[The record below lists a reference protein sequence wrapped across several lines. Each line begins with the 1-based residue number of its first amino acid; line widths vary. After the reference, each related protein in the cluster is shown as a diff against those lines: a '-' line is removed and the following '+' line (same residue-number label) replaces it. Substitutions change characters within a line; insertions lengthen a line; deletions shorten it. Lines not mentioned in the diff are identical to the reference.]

1 MSNENN
7 KQIGDY
13 LLNEEIGSG
22 GFAKVV
28 LGTHIPTGEKV
39 AIKIMDKQQI
49 LSDELNKERV
59 LSEIAIL
66 KIVRHNNIIKL
77 YEVMETPQKIFL
89 VMEYCDG
96 GELFDYIVSKQ
107 HLSEKQAC
115 TFFQEII
122 DALTYLHSQNIV
134 HRDVKPENILLESFG
149 KSVTCKLIDFGIS
162 RTYTLD
168 KLITTPCGTA
178 SYAPPEMHRG
188 EEYYG
193 LLSDVWSAGV
203 LLYAM
208 VFGYLPF
215 CEEDEDTNI
224 DNIIKGNYE
233 IPDEASPE
241 LRDFLQHVLD
251 IDPLS
256 RYDLEQIK
264 KHVWYNLVTPVKSL
278 PGLII
283 GYHKIP
289 IDERILNVCE
299 AYGFNKDEVKQSVQ
313 DNKYDNKSAIYYII
327 LSKMKREGYDSIA
340 DLFSD
345 DYIEYIKNPEN
356 LIKKDEN
363 TEKKTEESK
372 EDAKEDKKEEKKELS
387 TLNDII
393 KPVDVTD
400 EKLANPELSQISN
413 ENKLKP
419 NKSEAEISVAS
430 ANSKQKNQENNSI
443 NSTPKRKEENNNS
456 YHSTPKKN
464 DNNSYNSTPKRKDS
478 DKMSLGRK
486 GSDSSNKSS
495 KMDEAEQNPL
505 KEENK
510 ESEVKVEKE
519 EENKPLETLTQK
531 IIETEEPKVNDNVNN
546 EEVNINQNNNETVTE
561 KPEIVV
567 PTINIEV
574 NQPEVNSEQPVINNE
589 EKQINPQETQET
601 QNIEQQEVQP
611 SINETNKETEQT
623 INLTV
628 EEMIKD
634 NNANVNPNDNKEE
647 INNTESEVVPSVQ
660 TEEQTQAQI
669 EPEKETE
676 KEKEKEE
683 VPVSVP
689 VQNIPEEE
697 KKEPLPTLSEKIN
710 PETEITDN
718 ANNNNNNVEIQV
730 DTKPEIEQ
738 IEQNKK
744 EEIVPK
750 PTEETVQIQIEEKP
764 IEKPTEEVS
773 IQPEQPKVIE
783 EPITVKEPES
793 NVVEQKQEPK
803 EEKKQAMEQIEK
815 KEKNKLQPEKP
826 VSNSRPTDKILSRS
840 IIPKHSFFINSNTK
854 QVLNFNVVDDD
865 NDKLNTSFT
874 MKLSDSLKENVLKM
888 RNPKM
893 KNPNKEKEINK
904 ALQEIKQKKGA
915 PSAKNKKENIP
926 KPKNKKNVKIT
937 NEPLFKENKRK
948 DHTIIRNRNAS
959 AINAE
964 NRRNNVDDNE
974 KSNKR
979 KKETSVAKV
988 AKKNINNVNN
998 VDLKNNIKKIKK
1010 GKDKDKDKEKNKDK
1024 DKDKEETKKR
1034 NINTIKKISKDE
1046 KANNKRSYV
1055 DIRKNNIP
1063 KPPTIKKNEIASSAY
1078 TLNTTSNA
1086 KAANTKKNQSQNKNI
1101 LKTPSKN
1108 IEKSR
1113 LEPIYQKLNNTNAT
1127 MIINK
1132 SEANLNKTFQLTD
1145 IKKNNGKRSKIP
1157 YDKKANMKNK
1167 KNIRIAFKNIEEE
1180 DDIIKD
1186 DINKTTDINYG
1197 KSCSSSNVA
1206 VTLDNMNNDN
1216 KVSKKKIF
1224 HHKNN
1229 SMRGGNKNMSGY
1241 IYTQNNEN
1249 LMSHRNLNNKQGHSV
1264 SKAQDDGKN
1273 NNKNKRYQSTIKTER
1288 NADKT
1293 KKIFNMTTYE
1303 GTKTEAA
1310 INEKNGN
1317 HKFLNNKKTKGSKN
1331 IKDSFYYGPIDI
1343 KNIVLG
1349 NSTNE
1354 INDKLIDILHKNRV
1368 KYWNLNPLKLYCN
1381 KNGEIFVI
1389 QIYILPTKIIVNN
1402 DEKEKDQNKDENEVR
1417 EFDLN
1422 KNENEEEKE
1431 SKDNNYINSNNKK
1444 SKMIFY
1450 ISVLSKDST
1459 NKTQAKAINKIIN
1472 KKLGEMYKK

>member
-7 KQIGDY
+7 KQVGDY

-28 LGTHIPTGEKV
+28 LGIHIPTGEKV

-77 YEVMETPQKIFL
+77 YEVMETPQKIYL

-134 HRDVKPENILLESFG
+134 HRDVKPENILLETLGDSR
-149 KSVTCKLIDFGIS
+149 TCKLIDFGIS

-215 CEEDEDTNI
+215 CEEDEDANI

-241 LRDFLQHVLD
+241 LKDFLKHVLD
-251 IDPLS
+251 IDPLR

-264 KHVWYNLVTPVKSL
+264 KHVWYNKVTPVKSL
-278 PGLII
+278 PGIII

-289 IDERILNVCE
+289 IDDRILNVCE
-299 AYGFNKDEVKQSVQ
+299 QYGFNKDEVKQSVQ

-340 DLFSD
+340 DLFSK
-345 DYIEYIKNPEN
+345 DYLEYIQNPDN
-356 LIKKDEN
+356 LIKKNEN
-363 TEKKTEESK
+363 TEESK
-372 EDAKEDKKEEKKELS
+372 EGAKEDKKEEKKELS

-393 KPVDVTD
+393 KPINVTD
-400 EKLANPELSQISN
+400 ETLGNPELSQISN

-430 ANSKQKNQENNSI
+430 ASSQQKNQENNSYH
-443 NSTPKRKEENNNS
+443 STPKRKEQNNNS
-456 YHSTPKKN
+456 YHSTPKRN

-478 DKMSLGRK
+478 DKMSLGRR
-486 GSDSSNKSS
+486 SDSSNKSS
-495 KMDEAEQNPL
+495 KIDEAEQNPL

-510 ESEVKVEKE
+510 ENEVKVEKE
-519 EENKPLETLTQK
+519 EENRPLETLTQK
-531 IIETEEPKVNDNVNN
+531 IIESEEPKVNDNVNN
-546 EEVNINQNNNETVTE
+546 EKENTYNQNINETVTE

-567 PTINIEV
+567 PAINIEV

-589 EKQINPQETQET
+589 EKPITPQEPQETK
-601 QNIEQQEVQP
+601 NVEQQEVQP

-623 INLTV
+623 INSTV

-634 NNANVNPNDNKEE
+634 NNANVNANDNKEE
-647 INNTESEVVPSVQ
+647 INNTESEKVPSIP
-660 TEEQTQAQI
+660 TEEQTKAQI
-669 EPEKETE
+669 QIQTETE

-683 VPVSVP
+683 VPVSIP
-689 VQNIPEEE
+689 VQNISEEE
-697 KKEPLPTLSEKIN
+697 KNKPLTTLTETIN
-710 PETEITDN
+710 PEIEITDN
-718 ANNNNNNVEIQV
+718 TNNNNNNIDIQI

-744 EEIVPK
+744 EESEPK
-750 PTEETVQIQIEEKP
+750 PIEETVQKQIEEKP
-764 IEKPTEEVS
+764 IEKPTEEVN
-773 IQPEQPKVIE
+773 IQPEQPKVVE
-783 EPITVKEPES
+783 EPTKVKEPES

-803 EEKKQAMEQIEK
+803 EIKKKQAMEQIEK

-826 VSNSRPTDKILSRS
+826 VSNSRPTDKLLSRS

-854 QVLNFNVVDDD
+854 QMLNFNVVDDD

-915 PSAKNKKENIP
+915 PSAKNKKEIP
-926 KPKNKKNVKIT
+926 RPKIKKNVKIS

-964 NRRNNVDDNE
+964 NRRNNADDNE

-979 KKETSVAKV
+979 KKEASVAKMT
-988 AKKNINNVNN
+988 KKNINNVNN

-1010 GKDKDKDKEKNKDK
+1010 GKDKDKEKNKDK

-1034 NINTIKKISKDE
+1034 NINMIKKTSKDE
-1046 KANNKRSYV
+1046 KANNKKSCV

-1063 KPPTIKKNEIASSAY
+1063 KPPTIKKNEIASSTSA
-1078 TLNTTSNA
+1078 LNTTSNA
-1086 KAANTKKNQSQNKNI
+1086 KATNTKKNQSQNKNI

-1108 IEKSR
+1108 LEKSR

-1145 IKKNNGKRSKIP
+1145 IKKNNKRSKIP

-1180 DDIIKD
+1180 DDIAKD
-1186 DINKTTDINYG
+1186 DINKTTDINIG
-1197 KSCSSSNVA
+1197 KKGSLSNMVDS
-1206 VTLDNMNNDN
+1206 LDNINNDN

-1224 HHKNN
+1224 HKKNY

-1249 LMSHRNLNNKQGHSV
+1249 VMSHRNLNNKQRHSV
-1264 SKAQDDGKN
+1264 SKAQDDDAKN
-1273 NNKNKRYQSTIKTER
+1273 HNQNKRYQSTIKTER
-1288 NADKT
+1288 NTDKT
-1293 KKIFNMTTYE
+1293 KKIFNMTSYE
-1303 GTKTEAA
+1303 GTKTEVA

-1317 HKFLNNKKTKGSKN
+1317 NKFLNSKKTKVAKN
-1331 IKDSFYYGPIDI
+1331 IRNNFYYGPIDI

-1389 QIYILPTKIIVNN
+1389 QIFILPNKIKVNN
-1402 DEKEKDQNKDENEVR
+1402 DEKEKDKNKDENEVR

-1422 KNENEEEKE
+1422 KNENEDEKE
-1431 SKDNNYINSNNKK
+1431 SKDNINSNNKK

-1450 ISVLSKDST
+1450 ISVLSKDSN

-1472 KKLGEMYKK
+1472 KKLGEMHKK